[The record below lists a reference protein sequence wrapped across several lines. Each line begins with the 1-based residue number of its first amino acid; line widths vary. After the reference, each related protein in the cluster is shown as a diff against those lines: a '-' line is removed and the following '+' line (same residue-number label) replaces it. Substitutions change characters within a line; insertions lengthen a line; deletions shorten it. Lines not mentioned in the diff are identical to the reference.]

1 MKGVFALSAMAAL
14 IALLSLCAPAAQGE
28 DQRPDLR
35 MERSPAPVPLA
46 PRDARKSM
54 EKDVEQARKELKAQQ
69 RTDAIAR
76 DTGRTVPSR
85 PDLAPDVT
93 GGIQSRAV
101 RDALRSR

>member
-1 MKGVFALSAMAAL
+1 MNRVLALSTMAVL
-14 IALLSLCAPAAQGE
+14 IALSLWAPAAQAE

-35 MERSPAPVPLA
+35 LERSPAPVPLA

-54 EKDVEQARKELKAQQ
+54 EKDVEQARKELKAKQG
-69 RTDAIAR
+69 TDAIAR
-76 DTGRTVPSR
+76 DNLRSVPAR
-85 PDLAPDVT
+85 PDLGPDVT